1 MTKFGLMAVTAL
13 SLVMATPV
21 MAMHGHHHH
30 YGYYHALKHHFGST
44 YAAYGFYRGSDFA
57 RKNTFDSWLRKPGLD
72 ARALR
77 RSSIFSSSN
86 STIRSY
92 GRWRVP
98 CSSRMGVPDIWS

>member
-1 MTKFGLMAVTAL
+1 MRTVILPGADHAGVMFIKCNLMGMAKNRSKVSCERRTVMTKFGLMAVTAL

-57 RKNTFDSWLRKPGLD
+57 RKNTFD
-72 ARALR
+72 
-77 RSSIFSSSN
+77 
-86 STIRSY
+86 
-92 GRWRVP
+92 
-98 CSSRMGVPDIWS
+98 